1 MKVGIA
7 VGPWVFGLGPQGF
20 ESGLTG
26 KNSEDF
32 AEVVFVPTGSFSA
45 KLDGSLVFCGADEI
59 DGEVSDD
66 GHVLCA
72 MALSQPRLIVLE
84 DNVEGPVEGV
94 FDEPMAAHGL
104 CRCWCVKFGRRDE
117 VAGIETAAI
126 FQFGP

>member
-1 MKVGIA
+1 T
-7 VGPWVFGLGPQGF
+7 F
-20 ESGLTG
+20 E
-26 KNSEDF
+26 NSEDF
-32 AEVVFVPTGSFSA
+32 SEVVFIPSCSFSTQ
-45 KLDGSLVFCGADEI
+45 LDGSLVLDGADEI

-84 DNVEGPVEGV
+84 DDVEGPMEGV
-94 FDEPMAAHGL
+94 FNEPVAAHRL
-104 CRCWCVKFGRRDE
+104 CRRLGIASGRRDE